1 MLTVTVELAKDVP
14 AALKTTGTELLEV
27 AEKEEV
33 DEAADNSIAFCDV
46 TRS

>member
-1 MLTVTVELAKDVP
+1 MLTVTVEFAKDAP
-14 AALKTTGTELLEV
+14 TALKTKGAELLEV
-27 AEKEEV
+27 ADKEEV